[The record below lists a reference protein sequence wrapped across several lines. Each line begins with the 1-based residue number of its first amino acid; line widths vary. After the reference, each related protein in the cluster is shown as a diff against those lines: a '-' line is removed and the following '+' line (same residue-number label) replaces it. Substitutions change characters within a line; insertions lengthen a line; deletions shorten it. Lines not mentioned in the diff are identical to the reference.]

1 MPNCYWITG
10 LSATGKTTMSSLLA
24 DHLRSSGKLVILFDG
39 DELREVFAHKSY
51 TREERI
57 AKGMQYS
64 RLCQL
69 VNSQGVDVIIA
80 VIGLFKEIHTWNRN
94 NIPGYVEV
102 FIDTPLYEL
111 ERRDP
116 KGLYKRYHD
125 GEIDNI
131 AGIDLSVDFP
141 ENPDI
146 LIKWSKG
153 RSVESMFDELIK
165 KI

>member
-39 DELREVFAHKSY
+39 DELRDVFGNKTF

-57 AKGMQYS
+57 ALGMHYS

-69 VNSQGVDVIIA
+69 VTSQGVDVIIA
-80 VIGLFKEIHTWNRN
+80 VIGLFKEMHTWNRN

-116 KGLYKRYHD
+116 KGIYKSYRA
-125 GEIDNI
+125 GEIENI

-153 RSVESMFDELIK
+153 RSVDSMFDELIK